1 MSITSPTKRHLSSRI
16 VEGGGNIHHVEFNP
30 SEVGSYVVEISIN
43 GDKLQGS
50 PFIAKAY
57 DSSQI
62 RVSDVTNG
70 AVGQPCQFRG
80 RFLICHCIN
89 TTLSID
95 KVPAAKIIIMIP
107 KICKKNT

>member
-1 MSITSPTKRHLSSRI
+1 MNVSITSPTKRQLSSRI
-16 VEGGGNIHHVEFNP
+16 VEGGGNVHHVEFNP
-30 SEVGSYVVEISIN
+30 SEVGSYVVEISID

-80 RFLICHCIN
+80 YIR
-89 TTLSID
+89 
-95 KVPAAKIIIMIP
+95 
-107 KICKKNT
+107 